1 MPHPSSDRTSSRFES
16 DHIFFGLDLIF
27 IKIKVQ
33 VSSVRNGVCD
43 CMWEVLQYLRLDA
56 IMVGR
61 VFDLSDFKN
70 NDIRNLAIIAHVD
83 HGKTTL
89 VDALLKQGQVFR
101 AHQQVGEL
109 IMDTNPLERERG
121 ITILAKNASV
131 SYDGVRINIIDTPGH
146 ADFSG
151 EVERI
156 MNMADGCLLLV
167 DAVDGP
173 MPQTTYVLRQALQQN
188 VTPMVVIN
196 KMDRPEARVAE
207 VVEMV
212 QDLFLELA
220 TTAEQLEF
228 PIIYA
233 SAKAGYAT
241 IDPDSPGTDMAP
253 LFKAILES
261 VPAPTGDPEAPVQM
275 LVAALDYDNY
285 LGQVALGRV
294 TRGTLKLRDNVA
306 LLGRGDDSSVHNL
319 ERIFVFRGMERVE
332 VPEAKA
338 GDIVALTG
346 PEGVSIG
353 DTISSIDHP
362 EALPSIDIEEPTV
375 RMTFGVSTSPFMG
388 KEGEHCTSRNLRD
401 RLFRELRTNVS
412 LQVEPT
418 ASSDVFVVAG
428 RGELHLSILVETMR
442 REQFEFQVSRPEPV
456 TKMIDGKIH
465 EPYEILNIST
475 SDEYVGALTEYL
487 SGRLAQ
493 LRDMR
498 YDENGYVHIEY
509 KIPTRGLIG
518 FNSFFLRTC
527 RGDGLKSS
535 IFTSYEPME
544 GEIKGQPGGVL
555 VASER
560 GIAVTYG
567 LLNAQGRGD
576 TFIDPGTDVY
586 EGMIIGSHRREGDIE
601 INVCKEKKLTNM
613 RSSTADVA
621 KRLNATVIMSLE
633 EALEFISDDELVE
646 VTPQNFRLRKMDLS
660 ALDRKRTRRDG
671 VRSRD

>member
-1 MPHPSSDRTSSRFES
+1 MSNF
-16 DHIFFGLDLIF
+16 
-27 IKIKVQ
+27 Q
-33 VSSVRNGVCD
+33 
-43 CMWEVLQYLRLDA
+43 
-56 IMVGR
+56 
-61 VFDLSDFKN
+61 N

-89 VDALLKQGQVFR
+89 VDALLKQGQVFH

-131 SYDGVRINIIDTPGH
+131 TYKGVRINIIDTPGH

-173 MPQTTYVLRQALQQN
+173 MPQTTYVLRQALRQN
-188 VTPMVVIN
+188 VIPMVVIN
-196 KMDRPEARVAE
+196 KIDRPEARVAE
-207 VVEMV
+207 VEEMV

-220 TTAEQLEF
+220 TNAEQLEY
-228 PIIYA
+228 PVIYT
-233 SAKAGYAT
+233 SAKSGYAT
-241 IDPDSPGTDMAP
+241 TDPAVEGTDMSP
-253 LFKAILES
+253 LFDAILES
-261 VPAPTGDPEAPVQM
+261 VPAPTGDPGAPLQM

-306 LLGRGDDSSVHNL
+306 LLARDEQTSAHNL

-332 VPEAKA
+332 VPEATA
-338 GDIVALTG
+338 GDIVAITG

-353 DTISSIDHP
+353 DTIASLENP
-362 EALPSIDIEEPTV
+362 EAMPVIDIEEPTV

-388 KEGEHCTSRNLRD
+388 KEGDHCTSRNLRD

-412 LQVEPT
+412 LQVEQT
-418 ASSDVFVVAG
+418 SSSDVFVVAG

-456 TKMIDGKIH
+456 TKVIDGKIY

-475 SDEYVGALTEYL
+475 NEEYVGALTEYL

-498 YDENGYVHIEY
+498 YDENGYVHMEY

-535 IFTSYEPME
+535 TFTAYEAME
-544 GEIKGQPGGVL
+544 GEIKAQPGGVL

-560 GIAVTYG
+560 GVAVTYG
-567 LLNAQGRGD
+567 LLNAQGRGE
-576 TFIDPGTDVY
+576 TFVDPGTQVY
-586 EGMIIGSHRREGDIE
+586 EGMIVGSHRREGDIE

-633 EALEFISDDELVE
+633 EALEFISDDELLE
-646 VTPQNFRLRKMDLS
+646 VTPMNYRLRKMDLS

-671 VRSRD
+671 VRARD

>member
-1 MPHPSSDRTSSRFES
+1 
-16 DHIFFGLDLIF
+16 
-27 IKIKVQ
+27 
-33 VSSVRNGVCD
+33 
-43 CMWEVLQYLRLDA
+43 
-56 IMVGR
+56 
-61 VFDLSDFKN
+61 LSNFHND
-70 NDIRNLAIIAHVD
+70 DIRNLAIIAHVD

-101 AHQQVGEL
+101 AHQDVGEL

-131 SYDGVRINIIDTPGH
+131 SYKGVRINIIDTPGH

-188 VTPMVVIN
+188 VIPMVVIN
-196 KMDRPEARVAE
+196 KIDRPEARVAE
-207 VVEMV
+207 VLEMV

-220 TTAEQLEF
+220 SNAEQLEF
-228 PIIYA
+228 PVLYA
-233 SAKAGYAT
+233 SAKGGYAT
-241 IDPDSPGTDMAP
+241 TDPAEQGTDMTP
-253 LFKAILES
+253 LFEAILES
-261 VPAPTGDPEAPVQM
+261 VPAPTGDPDAPLQM

-285 LGQVALGRV
+285 LGQVALGRI
-294 TRGTLKLRDNVA
+294 TRGTLKLRGNVA
-306 LLGRGDDSSVHNL
+306 LLAREDEPSTHNL

-338 GDIVALTG
+338 GDIVAITG

-353 DTISSIDHP
+353 DTIASLESP
-362 EALPSIDIEEPTV
+362 EALPVIDIEEPTV

-388 KEGEHCTSRNLRD
+388 KEGDHCTSRNLRD

-412 LQVEPT
+412 LQVEAT
-418 ASSDVFVVAG
+418 SNADIFVVAG

-456 TKMIDGKIH
+456 TKVVDGRIY

-475 SDEYVGALTEYL
+475 SDEYMGALSEYL

-498 YDENGYVHIEY
+498 YDDNGYVHLEY

-527 RGDGLKSS
+527 RGDGVKSS

-544 GEIKGQPGGVL
+544 GEIKAQPGGVL

-560 GIAVTYG
+560 GVAVTYG
-567 LLNAQGRGD
+567 LLNAQGRGE
-576 TFIDPGTDVY
+576 TFVDPGTQVY
-586 EGMIIGSHRREGDIE
+586 EGMIVGSHRREGDIE

-633 EALEFISDDELVE
+633 EALEFISDDELLE

-671 VRSRD
+671 REGVRTRD

>member
-1 MPHPSSDRTSSRFES
+1 MCK
-16 DHIFFGLDLIF
+16 G
-27 IKIKVQ
+27 Q
-33 VSSVRNGVCD
+33 
-43 CMWEVLQYLRLDA
+43 QYLRPDA

-475 SDEYVGALTEYL
+475 NDEYVGALTEYL

-560 GIAVTYG
+560 GTAVTYG

-671 VRSRD
+671 VRARD

>member
-1 MPHPSSDRTSSRFES
+1 
-16 DHIFFGLDLIF
+16 
-27 IKIKVQ
+27 
-33 VSSVRNGVCD
+33 
-43 CMWEVLQYLRLDA
+43 
-56 IMVGR
+56 
-61 VFDLSDFKN
+61 LSNFQN

-131 SYDGVRINIIDTPGH
+131 AYKGVRINIIDTPGH

-173 MPQTTYVLRQALQQN
+173 MPQTTYVLRQALRQN
-188 VTPMVVIN
+188 VIPMVVIN
-196 KMDRPEARVAE
+196 KIDRPEARVAE
-207 VVEMV
+207 VEEMV

-220 TTAEQLEF
+220 TNAEQLEY
-228 PIIYA
+228 PVIYT
-233 SAKAGYAT
+233 SAKSGYST
-241 IDPDSPGTDMAP
+241 TDPAVEGTDMSP
-253 LFKAILES
+253 LFDAILES
-261 VPAPTGDPEAPVQM
+261 VPAPTGDPGAPLQM

-306 LLGRGDDSSVHNL
+306 LLARDEQTSAHNL

-332 VPEAKA
+332 VPEATA
-338 GDIVALTG
+338 GDIVAITG

-353 DTISSIDHP
+353 DTIASLENP
-362 EALPSIDIEEPTV
+362 EAMPGIDIEEPTV
-375 RMTFGVSTSPFMG
+375 RLTFGGSTSPFMG
-388 KEGEHCTSRNLRD
+388 KEGDHCTSRNLRD

-412 LQVEPT
+412 LQVEQT
-418 ASSDVFVVAG
+418 SSSDVFVVAG

-456 TKMIDGKIH
+456 TKVIDGKIY

-475 SDEYVGALTEYL
+475 NEEYVGALTEYL

-498 YDENGYVHIEY
+498 YDENGYVHMEY

-535 IFTSYEPME
+535 IFTAYEPME
-544 GEIKGQPGGVL
+544 GEIKAQPGGVL

-560 GIAVTYG
+560 GVAVTYG
-567 LLNAQGRGD
+567 LLNAQGRGE
-576 TFIDPGTDVY
+576 TFVDPGTQVY
-586 EGMIIGSHRREGDIE
+586 EGMIVGSHRREGDIE

-633 EALEFISDDELVE
+633 EALEFISDDELLE
-646 VTPQNFRLRKMDLS
+646 VTPKNYRLRKMDLS

-671 VRSRD
+671 VRARD

>member
-1 MPHPSSDRTSSRFES
+1 M
-16 DHIFFGLDLIF
+16 
-27 IKIKVQ
+27 
-33 VSSVRNGVCD
+33 N
-43 CMWEVLQYLRLDA
+43 
-56 IMVGR
+56 
-61 VFDLSDFKN
+61 LSECQN
-70 NDIRNLAIIAHVD
+70 NAIRNLAIIAHVD

-109 IMDTNPLERERG
+109 MMDANPLERERG

-131 SYDGVRINIIDTPGH
+131 SYGGVRINIIDTPGH

-151 EVERI
+151 EVERV

-188 VTPMVVIN
+188 VRPMVVIN
-196 KMDRPEARVAE
+196 KTDRPEARVAE
-207 VVEMV
+207 VVGLV

-220 TTAEQLEF
+220 TSDEQLDF
-228 PIIYA
+228 PVLYA
-233 SAKAGYAT
+233 SARQGYAT
-241 IDPDSPGTDMAP
+241 TDPDTPGLDMQP
-253 LFKAILES
+253 LFEAILRS
-261 VPAPTGDPEAPVQM
+261 VPAPIGDPNAPLQI

-285 LGQVALGRV
+285 LGQVSVGRISN
-294 TRGTLKLRDNVA
+294 GTLRPREDVV
-306 LLGRGDDSSVHNL
+306 LLGRGGETSTHNV
-319 ERIFVFRGMERVE
+319 ERVFVFRGMERVE
-332 VPEAKA
+332 VPEAQV
-338 GDIVALTG
+338 GDIVAITG

-353 DTISSIDHP
+353 DTIASPECP
-362 EALPSIDIEEPTV
+362 EALPTIDINEPTV

-388 KEGEHCTSRNLRD
+388 RDGVHCTSRTLHE
-401 RLFRELRTNVS
+401 RLIRELRTNVS
-412 LQVEPT
+412 LRVDPT
-418 ASSDVFVVAG
+418 PSADVFVVSG

-442 REQFEFQVSRPEPV
+442 REQFEFQVSRPTPV
-456 TKMIDGKIH
+456 NRVIDGKVC

-475 SDEYVGALTEYL
+475 QVEYVGALTEHL
-487 SGRLAQ
+487 SAHLAQ

-498 YDENGYVHIEY
+498 YDDNGSVHMEF

-518 FNSFFLRTC
+518 FNAFFLRTA

-544 GEIKGQPGGVL
+544 GEIRSQRGGAL

-560 GIAVTYG
+560 GVAVTYG

-576 TFIDPGTDVY
+576 TFIDPGATVY
-586 EGMIIGSHRREGDIE
+586 EGMVIGSQRREGDIE

-621 KRLNATVIMSLE
+621 KRLNATVRMSLE
-633 EALEFISDDELVE
+633 EALAFIADDELLE
-646 VTPQNFRLRKMDLS
+646 VTPLNLRLRKAELS
-660 ALDRKRTRRDG
+660 VLDRKRHRRDG
-671 VRSRD
+671 ARARD

>member
-1 MPHPSSDRTSSRFES
+1 M
-16 DHIFFGLDLIF
+16 
-27 IKIKVQ
+27 VC
-33 VSSVRNGVCD
+33 GVKT
-43 CMWEVLQYLRLDA
+43 
-56 IMVGR
+56 
-61 VFDLSDFKN
+61 LSNFQHDN
-70 NDIRNLAIIAHVD
+70 IRNLAIIAHVD

-101 AHQQVGEL
+101 ANQEVGEL
-109 IMDTNPLERERG
+109 IMDSNPLERERG

-131 SYDGVRINIIDTPGH
+131 TYGGVRINIIDTPGH

-173 MPQTTYVLRQALQQN
+173 MPQTTYVLRQALDQN

-196 KMDRPEARVAE
+196 KIDRPESRVAE
-207 VVEMV
+207 VLEMV

-220 TTAEQLEF
+220 NTAEQLEF
-228 PIIYA
+228 PVIYT

-241 IDPDSPGTDMAP
+241 TDPNVPGEDMSP
-253 LFKAILES
+253 LFDAIIES
-261 VPAPTGDPEAPVQM
+261 VPPPEGDPDAPMQM
-275 LVAALDYDNY
+275 LVAALAYDNY
-285 LGQVALGRV
+285 LGQVSLGRI
-294 TRGTLKLRDNVA
+294 TRGMVKLRDNVA
-306 LLGRGDDSSVHNL
+306 LLGRNDAISTHPL
-319 ERIFVFRGMERVE
+319 ERIFVYRGMERVE
-332 VPEAKA
+332 VPEASA

-353 DTISSIDHP
+353 DTLASVEQP
-362 EALPSIDIEEPTV
+362 EALPSIEIEEPTV

-412 LQVEPT
+412 LQVETTP
-418 ASSDVFVVAG
+418 SSDVFVVAG

-456 TKMIDGKIH
+456 TKMVDGKIH

-475 SDEYVGALTEYL
+475 NEEYVGPLTEYL
-487 SGRLAQ
+487 SGRLAT

-498 YDENGYVHIEY
+498 YDENGYVHLEY

-527 RGDGLKSS
+527 RGDGVKSS
-535 IFTSYEPME
+535 VFTSYEPME
-544 GEIKGQPGGVL
+544 GQIKEQPGGVL

-560 GIAVTYG
+560 GMAVTYG

-576 TFIDPGTDVY
+576 TFVDPGTQVY
-586 EGMIIGSHRREGDIE
+586 EGMIVGSHRREGDIE

-621 KRLNATVIMSLE
+621 KRLNATINMSLE
-633 EALEFISDDELVE
+633 EALEFISDDELLE
-646 VTPQNFRLRKMDLS
+646 VTPQSYRLRKMALS
-660 ALDRKRTRRDG
+660 ALDRKRVRRGDG
-671 VRSRD
+671 VRARD

>member
-1 MPHPSSDRTSSRFES
+1 MS
-16 DHIFFGLDLIF
+16 
-27 IKIKVQ
+27 
-33 VSSVRNGVCD
+33 N
-43 CMWEVLQYLRLDA
+43 
-56 IMVGR
+56 
-61 VFDLSDFKN
+61 FKN

-131 SYDGVRINIIDTPGH
+131 TYKGVRINIIDTPGH

-173 MPQTTYVLRQALQQN
+173 MPQTTYVLRQALRQN
-188 VTPMVVIN
+188 VIPMVVIN
-196 KMDRPEARVAE
+196 KIDRPEARVAE
-207 VVEMV
+207 VEEMV

-220 TTAEQLEF
+220 NNAEQLEY
-228 PIIYA
+228 PVIYT
-233 SAKAGYAT
+233 SAKSGYAT
-241 IDPDSPGTDMAP
+241 TDPAVEGTDMSP
-253 LFKAILES
+253 LFDAILES
-261 VPAPTGDPEAPVQM
+261 VPAPTGDPGAPLQM

-306 LLGRGDDSSVHNL
+306 LLARDEQTSVHNL

-332 VPEAKA
+332 VTEATA
-338 GDIVALTG
+338 GDIVGITG

-353 DTISSIDHP
+353 DTIASLENP
-362 EALPSIDIEEPTV
+362 EAMPVIDIEEPTV

-388 KEGEHCTSRNLRD
+388 KEGDHCTSRNLRD

-412 LQVEPT
+412 LQVEQT
-418 ASSDVFVVAG
+418 SSSDVFVVAG

-456 TKMIDGKIH
+456 TKVIDGKIY

-475 SDEYVGALTEYL
+475 NEEYVGALTEYL

-498 YDENGYVHIEY
+498 YDENGYVHMEY

-535 IFTSYEPME
+535 IFTAYEPME
-544 GEIKGQPGGVL
+544 GEIKAQPGGVL

-560 GIAVTYG
+560 GVAVTYG
-567 LLNAQGRGD
+567 LLNAQGRGE
-576 TFIDPGTDVY
+576 TFVDPGTQVY
-586 EGMIIGSHRREGDIE
+586 EGMIVGSHRREGDIE

-633 EALEFISDDELVE
+633 EALEFISDDELLE
-646 VTPQNFRLRKMDLS
+646 VTPKNYRLRKMDLS

-671 VRSRD
+671 VRARD

>member
-1 MPHPSSDRTSSRFES
+1 MGTE
-16 DHIFFGLDLIF
+16 
-27 IKIKVQ
+27 
-33 VSSVRNGVCD
+33 RNNHN
-43 CMWEVLQYLRLDA
+43 
-56 IMVGR
+56 
-61 VFDLSDFKN
+61 N

-131 SYDGVRINIIDTPGH
+131 TYQGVRINIIDTPGH

-196 KMDRPEARVAE
+196 KIDRPEARVAE
-207 VVEMV
+207 VEDMV

-220 TTAEQLEF
+220 TNADQLEY
-228 PIIYA
+228 PVIYA
-233 SAKAGYAT
+233 SAKGGYAT
-241 IDPDSPGTDMAP
+241 ADPATPGTDMSP
-253 LFKAILES
+253 LFEAILRL
-261 VPAPTGDPEAPVQM
+261 VPPPTGDPDAPLQM

-306 LLGRGDDSSVHNL
+306 LLARGEEPSTHNL

-338 GDIVALTG
+338 GDIVAITG

-353 DTISSIDHP
+353 DTIASLEHP
-362 EALPSIDIEEPTV
+362 EALPVIDIEEPTV

-388 KEGEHCTSRNLRD
+388 KDGEHCTSRNLRD

-412 LQVEPT
+412 LQVDPT
-418 ASSDVFVVAG
+418 PSSDVFVVAG

-456 TKMIDGKIH
+456 TKVIDGKIY

-475 SDEYVGALTEYL
+475 SDEYMGALSEYL

-498 YDENGYVHIEY
+498 YDENGYVHLEY

-518 FNSFFLRTC
+518 FNSFFVRTC
-527 RGDGLKSS
+527 RGDGVKSS
-535 IFTSYEPME
+535 IFTAYEPME
-544 GEIKGQPGGVL
+544 GEIKSQPGGVL

-560 GIAVTYG
+560 GTAVTYG

-586 EGMIIGSHRREGDIE
+586 EGMIVGSHRREGDIE

-633 EALEFISDDELVE
+633 EALEFLSDDELLE
-646 VTPQNFRLRKMDLS
+646 VTPRNFRLRKMDLS

-671 VRSRD
+671 VRTRD

>member
-1 MPHPSSDRTSSRFES
+1 M
-16 DHIFFGLDLIF
+16 
-27 IKIKVQ
+27 
-33 VSSVRNGVCD
+33 N
-43 CMWEVLQYLRLDA
+43 
-56 IMVGR
+56 
-61 VFDLSDFKN
+61 LSECQN
-70 NDIRNLAIIAHVD
+70 NAIRNLAIIAHVD

-101 AHQQVGEL
+101 AHQQVGDL
-109 IMDTNPLERERG
+109 MMDANPLERERG

-131 SYDGVRINIIDTPGH
+131 SYGGVRINIIDTPGH

-188 VTPMVVIN
+188 VRPMVVIN
-196 KMDRPEARVAE
+196 KTDRPEARVAE
-207 VVEMV
+207 VVGLV

-220 TTAEQLEF
+220 TSDEQLDF
-228 PIIYA
+228 PVLYA
-233 SAKAGYAT
+233 SARQGYAT
-241 IDPDSPGTDMAP
+241 TDPDTPGLDMQP
-253 LFKAILES
+253 LFEAILQS
-261 VPAPTGDPEAPVQM
+261 VPAPIGDPNAPLQM

-285 LGQVALGRV
+285 LGQVSVGRISN
-294 TRGTLKLRDNVA
+294 GTLRPREDVV
-306 LLGRGDDSSVHNL
+306 LLGRGGETSTHNV
-319 ERIFVFRGMERVE
+319 ERVFVFRGMERVE
-332 VPEAKA
+332 VPEAQV
-338 GDIVALTG
+338 GDIVAITG

-353 DTISSIDHP
+353 DTIASP
-362 EALPSIDIEEPTV
+362 ECPKALPTIDINEPTV

-388 KEGEHCTSRNLRD
+388 RDGVHCTSRTLHE
-401 RLFRELRTNVS
+401 RLIRELRTNVS
-412 LQVEPT
+412 LRVDTTPS
-418 ASSDVFVVAG
+418 ADVFVVSG

-442 REQFEFQVSRPEPV
+442 REQFEFQVSRPTPV
-456 TKMIDGKIH
+456 NKVINGKVC
-465 EPYEILNIST
+465 EPYEMLNIST
-475 SDEYVGALTEYL
+475 QVEYVGALTEHL
-487 SGRLAQ
+487 SAHLAQ

-498 YDENGYVHIEY
+498 YDDNGSVHMEF

-518 FNSFFLRTC
+518 FNAFFLRTA

-544 GEIKGQPGGVL
+544 GEIRSQRGGAL

-560 GIAVTYG
+560 GVAVTYG

-576 TFIDPGTDVY
+576 TFIDPGATVY
-586 EGMIIGSHRREGDIE
+586 EGMIIGSQRREGDIE

-621 KRLNATVIMSLE
+621 KRLNATVRMSLE
-633 EALEFISDDELVE
+633 EALAFIADDELLE
-646 VTPQNFRLRKMDLS
+646 VTPLNLRLRKAELS
-660 ALDRKRTRRDG
+660 VLDRKRHRRDG
-671 VRSRD
+671 ARARD

>member
-1 MPHPSSDRTSSRFES
+1 
-16 DHIFFGLDLIF
+16 
-27 IKIKVQ
+27 
-33 VSSVRNGVCD
+33 
-43 CMWEVLQYLRLDA
+43 
-56 IMVGR
+56 
-61 VFDLSDFKN
+61 LSNFQN

-131 SYDGVRINIIDTPGH
+131 TYKGVRINIIDTPGH

-173 MPQTTYVLRQALQQN
+173 MPQTTYVLRQALRQN
-188 VTPMVVIN
+188 VIPMVVIN
-196 KMDRPEARVAE
+196 KIDRPEARVAE
-207 VVEMV
+207 VEEMV

-220 TTAEQLEF
+220 TNAEQLEY
-228 PIIYA
+228 PVIYT
-233 SAKAGYAT
+233 SAKSGYAT
-241 IDPDSPGTDMAP
+241 TDPAVEGTDMSP
-253 LFKAILES
+253 LFDAILES
-261 VPAPTGDPEAPVQM
+261 VPAPTGDPGAPLQM

-306 LLGRGDDSSVHNL
+306 LLARDEQTSVHNL

-332 VPEAKA
+332 VTEATA
-338 GDIVALTG
+338 GDIVGITG

-353 DTISSIDHP
+353 DTIASLENP
-362 EALPSIDIEEPTV
+362 EAMPVIDIEEPTV

-388 KEGEHCTSRNLRD
+388 KEGDHCTSRNLRD

-412 LQVEPT
+412 LQVEQT
-418 ASSDVFVVAG
+418 SSSDVFVVAG

-456 TKMIDGKIH
+456 TKVIDGKIY

-475 SDEYVGALTEYL
+475 NEEYVGALTEYL

-498 YDENGYVHIEY
+498 YDENGYVHMEY

-535 IFTSYEPME
+535 TFAAYEAME
-544 GEIKGQPGGVL
+544 GEIKAQPGGVL

-560 GIAVTYG
+560 GVAVTYG
-567 LLNAQGRGD
+567 LLNAQGRGE
-576 TFIDPGTDVY
+576 TFVDPGTQVY
-586 EGMIIGSHRREGDIE
+586 EGMIVGSHRREGDIE

-633 EALEFISDDELVE
+633 EALEFISDDELLE
-646 VTPQNFRLRKMDLS
+646 VTPKNYRLRKMDLS

-671 VRSRD
+671 VRARD